1 MEKKIPHEKFM
12 LIDSSYRDRAKYQH
26 PCDFVIES
34 EHVFTNTHV
43 DPVVD
48 SIPFITGKVTPT
60 ATTTF
65 PLTDIDPAIN
75 TVNDYFKGY
84 YFNLLNTTT
93 TTNAIVPVEITGWNT
108 TPPIPVL
115 TTLAAAAPAAA
126 PAPAAPFAP
135 SVYFIRK
142 KKPLIYNES
151 VSVAT
156 VTITTTTTTTVGTT
170 VTTTT
175 TTTTTTSTIVIPH
188 NTILPVGHG
197 YTNYWISTYIGNKVV
212 TAKIVDVRDGTI
224 GTATVTHTVLTI
236 DPPLSTAPITVVDIH
251 STVSEN
257 FRPIIY
263 NMIPNNQTSDYEVK
277 LVSLTIPN
285 KYPVISGYKGVI
297 DNYPYLIVGLT
308 NVNSGNSTEIYSNNP
323 NAINSAF
330 VCPNIGKP
338 DLMWLEFNCAMT
350 QTLKFRMGG
359 DIRFTIKTP
368 QGGILELDQDA
379 ASPNPPNPLLQVS
392 AVFSVKKL

>member
-48 SIPFITGKVTPT
+48 SIPFITGTATPT
-60 ATTTF
+60 TTTPTTTTTF
-65 PLTDIDPAIN
+65 TLTDIDPAIN
-75 TVNDYFKGY
+75 TVKDYFKGS
-84 YFNLLNTTT
+84 YFNLLTSTE
-93 TTNAIVPVEITGWNT
+93 PVQIKGWDT
-108 TPPIPVL
+108 IQTIPVL
-115 TTLAAAAPAAA
+115 KTTTIPTPLLT
-126 PAPAAPFAP
+126 AP

-151 VSVAT
+151 VSAAT

-175 TTTTTTSTIVIPH
+175 TTTTTSTIVIPH
-188 NTILPVGHG
+188 NTLLPVGNG
-197 YTNYWISTYIGNKVV
+197 YTNYWISTYNGNNIV
-212 TAKIVDVRDGTI
+212 TAKIVDVRDGTT
-224 GTATVTHTVLTI
+224 GTAIATHTVLTI
-236 DPPLSTAPITVVDIH
+236 DPPLSTVSTTVVDIH

-285 KYPVISGYKGVI
+285 KYPVSSGYKGVI

-308 NVNSGNSTEIYSNNP
+308 NVNSGNSTDIYSNNP
-323 NAINSAF
+323 NAIKSAF

-338 DLMWLEFNCAMT
+338 DLMWLEFSCAMT

-368 QGGILELDQDA
+368 QGGILELAQDD